1 MRTLYLVLFIA
12 PAFFAVHAQTM
23 TTREATYALAGPVR
37 TVRTEAATFV
47 MKDGNYVEGPR
58 VLQMTISFNEDGN
71 RTDLGLYDE
80 AGKLSRRIESR
91 LEGRRLIEFLN
102 YDGSGRMWLRGT
114 SLYDEEG
121 QIKEKATY
129 NGDGSLRS
137 KTLYTRNKQG
147 QLIESAEYSA
157 NGTLMEEISNTFN
170 DGDLKTSERRLYRA
184 DGSLQSTEVQDIA
197 KRRSESFTYN
207 PDESVATRRIRDNLE
222 TAEYSGDGS
231 LQKTT
236 TISSQGRL
244 PDDVMFSK
252 DGSTIRESQIPD
264 EVDAQGN
271 WVKQTKW
278 VTDSNGT
285 RPVRVTYRVITY
297 YEK

>member
-1 MRTLYLVLFIA
+1 MKTLNLVFIA
-12 PAFFAVHAQTM
+12 LISVFAVHAQTRTM
-23 TTREATYALAGPVR
+23 REATYALVGPVR

-47 MKDGNYVEGPR
+47 LKDGHYVEGPR

-71 RTDLGLYDE
+71 RTDLSLYDDKG
-80 AGKLSRRIESR
+80 ALSRRIEMR
-91 LEGRRLIEFLN
+91 FEGRRLIEFLN
-102 YDGSGRMWLRGT
+102 YDGAGRMWLRGT

-137 KTLYTRNKQG
+137 KTAFTRNKQG
-147 QLIESAEYSA
+147 QVIELAEQSAK
-157 NGTLMEEISNTFN
+157 GTLMEKINNTFN
-170 DGDLKTSERRLYRA
+170 AGDLKTSERSLFRA

-197 KRRSESFTYN
+197 KKRVEMVTYN
-207 PDESVATRRIRDNLE
+207 PDGSVATKSIRVNQE
-222 TAEYSGDGS
+222 IAEYAEDGS

-244 PDDVMFSK
+244 PDEVTLSK
-252 DGSTIRESQIPD
+252 DGSTRRESQVPD
-264 EVDAQGN
+264 LIDSQGN
-271 WVKQTKW
+271 WIKQTKW
-278 VTDSNGT
+278 LTDSNGT
-285 RPVRVTYRVITY
+285 RPVKVTYRAITY